1 MGSRF
6 LQGDGYPILKRYNS
20 SNTLQETVNLPYVR
34 DDGSN
39 SFVKQW
45 LDPYPEDK
53 VRQYALL
60 SGAEAEDAPT
70 GSKLRIQIKYA
81 SITAANL
88 KAIFNCILASRANA
102 GDYLKLKPRDDYDA
116 VTNDYKVIYKGSF
129 PLESANMWRHNI
141 QLDFAGKELL
151 ATTFVFDTAPSIIT
165 LTTAGG
171 TLYDNAFDADVINVT
186 STASFA
192 ASGTA
197 WIKIGG
203 VGIAFTYASKTSIKF
218 EDCISVD
225 GNEYTFVSG
234 AEIYLT
240 NPDV

>member
-1 MGSRF
+1 MSSRF

-39 SFVKQW
+39 SFVKQI

-53 VRQYALL
+53 TRQYALL
-60 SGAEAEDAPT
+60 SGAEAEDAPI
-70 GSKLRIQIKYA
+70 GSKLRIQIKYVSILA
-81 SITAANL
+81 SDL
-88 KAIFNCILASRANA
+88 KAIFNCILAARANS

-116 VTNDYKVIYKGSF
+116 VTNEYKVIYKGSF
-129 PLESANMWRHNI
+129 PLESGNMWRHNI
-141 QLDFAGKELL
+141 QLDFSATDLL
-151 ATTFVFDTAPSIIT
+151 PTSFVFDTAPSVIT
-165 LTTAGG
+165 RTTAGG
-171 TLYDNAFDADVINVT
+171 TLYGDAFSADVINVT

-197 WIKIGG
+197 YIKVGG
-203 VGIAFTYASKTSIKF
+203 VGVAFTYASKTSIKF

-225 GNEYTFVSG
+225 ENEYTFLSG